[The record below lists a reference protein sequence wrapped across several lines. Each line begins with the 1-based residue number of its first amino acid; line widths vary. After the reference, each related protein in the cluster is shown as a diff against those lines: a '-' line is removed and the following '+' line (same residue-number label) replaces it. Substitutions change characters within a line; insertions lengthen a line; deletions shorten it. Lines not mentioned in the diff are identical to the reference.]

1 LYEEKSL
8 VDQHQAEPIYSAL
21 RFRETNG
28 WLFDDPAFKVLSA
41 AVREF
46 EDLERQGCTDTFSP
60 SRHKTAQAA
69 AQAVTHAL
77 RPTLL
82 AIATTTAHMASQMQT
97 QVTTATEAQETQAT
111 HNSQVMQQLV
121 AVAAVAAVD
130 RYDRG
135 DGNLRNLSAAQLA
148 AAEQLRSSR
157 GLPPIHARGQRL
169 PPPPPATPVTA
180 AVTTAAIA
188 AAATAIAAVATA
200 TTAAL
205 PSAKRQRQRQVDG
218 PGLRQ
223 VAFGELLDIR
233 HLWAE
238 YAGKGGLRH
247 RELQTPRW
255 KEGNRQA
262 RDMFYD
268 KLFFYR
274 EIARQAGALAKGQGL
289 DQALGLE
296 QGLVQALCLEQA
308 LDATQARLDQGK
320 GNRSRGW
327 TKLLRVLTVEQPQD
341 GEVRA
346 KLTHM
351 LCQLKV

>member
-21 RFRETNG
+21 RFRETND
-28 WLFDDPAFKVLSA
+28 WLFDDPTFKVLSA

-60 SRHKTAQAA
+60 SRQKTAHAA

-77 RPTLL
+77 QPTLL
-82 AIATTTAHMASQMQT
+82 AIATNTAHMASQMQT
-97 QVTTATEAQETQAT
+97 QVTT
-111 HNSQVMQQLV
+111 
-121 AVAAVAAVD
+121 AAVD

-135 DGNLRNLSAAQLA
+135 DGNLRNLSAAQLT
-148 AAEQLRSSR
+148 AAEQIRSSR
-157 GLPPIHARGQRL
+157 GLPPIHARGLRL
-169 PPPPPATPVTA
+169 PPVPPATTVTA
-180 AVTTAAIA
+180 AVTT
-188 AAATAIAAVATA
+188 ATA

-205 PSAKRQRQRQVDG
+205 PSAKRQRQVDG
-218 PGLRQ
+218 PQLRQ

-233 HLWAE
+233 YLWAK

-247 RELQTPRW
+247 RELKTPRW

-262 RDMFYD
+262 RDIFYD
-268 KLFFYR
+268 KLFFYC
-274 EIARQAGALAKGQGL
+274 EIAQQAGALAGGL
-289 DQALGLE
+289 D
-296 QGLVQALCLEQA
+296 QA

-327 TKLLRVLTVEQPQD
+327 SKLLKVLHVEQPQC
-341 GEVRA
+341 GGVRA
-346 KLTHM
+346 KLTDM
-351 LCQLKV
+351 LCQLEV

>member
-1 LYEEKSL
+1 LYEEKPL

-28 WLFDDPAFKVLSA
+28 WLFDDPDFKVLGA

-60 SRHKTAQAA
+60 SRQKTAHAA
-69 AQAVTHAL
+69 AQAVTHVL
-77 RPTLL
+77 QPTLL
-82 AIATTTAHMASQMQT
+82 AIATNTAHMASQMQT

-121 AVAAVAAVD
+121 AVAAGAAVD

-157 GLPPIHARGQRL
+157 SLPPIHARGQRL
-169 PPPPPATPVTA
+169 PPPPPATTVTA
-180 AVTTAAIA
+180 AVTTAA
-188 AAATAIAAVATA
+188 TAIAAAATA

-205 PSAKRQRQRQVDG
+205 PSAKCQRRQRQVDG
-218 PGLRQ
+218 TGLHQ
-223 VAFGELLDIR
+223 VAFGELLHIR

-238 YAGKGGLRH
+238 YADKGGLRH

-255 KEGNRQA
+255 KEGNKQS

-274 EIARQAGALAKGQGL
+274 EIAQQAGVLAGG
-289 DQALGLE
+289 
-296 QGLVQALCLEQA
+296 LEQA
-308 LDATQARLDQGK
+308 LDATQARLDQGR
-320 GNRSRGW
+320 GNRSCGW
-327 TKLLRVLTVEQPQD
+327 SKLLKVLFVEQPQC
-341 GEVRA
+341 GGVRA
-346 KLTHM
+346 KLTDM
-351 LCQLKV
+351 LCQLEV